1 MTINLKLASIRSALA
16 PRGSSPHEA
25 EDSVQKAWIR
35 RASRHAMQSMPPFG
49 PSTSDRNAMRY
60 FFLDAACWF
69 NEALCCR
76 YTVVQFGKL
85 RLPMRIDGVLTTAEW
100 HWALGLFT
108 DGQFQ
113 VFGAWRDEGPETVQ
127 RIAEDLHD
135 RGLERVHALAADAG
149 VVAAM
154 KARHPKLCE
163 LTVAELV
170 ESGAVSYRM
179 RQAIRWTGAA
189 AQRLQERMSRA
200 VKKYGPFAD
209 HAAAA
214 EFLAQ
219 TFQRADRDLLAD
231 YWDRTKPAP
240 YGVSAAP
247 RILVRAA

>member
-1 MTINLKLASIRSALA
+1 MS
-16 PRGSSPHEA
+16 
-25 EDSVQKAWIR
+25 
-35 RASRHAMQSMPPFG
+35 
-49 PSTSDRNAMRY
+49 Y
-60 FFLDAACWF
+60 FFWDSTRWF
-69 NEALCCR
+69 GSALCCR

-85 RLPMRIDGVLTTAEW
+85 QLPMRIDGMPTTAEW

-113 VFGAWRDEGPETVQ
+113 VFGAWRDEGPETAQ
-127 RIAEDLHD
+127 RIAADLHD
-135 RGLERVHALAADAG
+135 RGLERVSALAAD
-149 VVAAM
+149 VSLVAAM

-163 LTVAELV
+163 HTVTELV

-200 VKKYGPFAD
+200 AKKCGPFAD

-214 EFLAQ
+214 DFLAQ

-231 YWDRTKPAP
+231 YWERAKPAP
-240 YGVSAAP
+240 FGVSAAP
-247 RILVRAA
+247 RVLVGAA

>member
-1 MTINLKLASIRSALA
+1 MS
-16 PRGSSPHEA
+16 
-25 EDSVQKAWIR
+25 
-35 RASRHAMQSMPPFG
+35 
-49 PSTSDRNAMRY
+49 Y
-60 FFLDAACWF
+60 FFWDSSDWF
-69 NEALCCR
+69 GSTLCCR

-85 RLPMRIDGVLTTAEW
+85 WLPMRIDGASTTAEW

-127 RIAEDLHD
+127 RIADDLRD

-154 KARHPKLCE
+154 TARHPKLFE
-163 LTVAELV
+163 RTVAELV

-179 RQAIRWTGAA
+179 RQAIRWTDVAT
-189 AQRLQERMSRA
+189 QRLQERMSRLA
-200 VKKYGPFAD
+200 KKYGPFAD
-209 HAAAA
+209 HATAAD
-214 EFLAQ
+214 FLAQ

-231 YWDRTKPAP
+231 YWERAKPAP

-247 RILVRAA
+247 RVLVGAA